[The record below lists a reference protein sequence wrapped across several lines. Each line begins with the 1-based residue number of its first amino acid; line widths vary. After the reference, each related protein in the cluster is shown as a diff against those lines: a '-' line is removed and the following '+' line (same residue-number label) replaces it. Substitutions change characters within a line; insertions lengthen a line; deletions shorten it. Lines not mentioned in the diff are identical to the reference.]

1 MCALVE
7 TKKRRE
13 KLTSS
18 INRKNAKNLEKEKQ
32 TDRTTRMLLA
42 VLILFLLTEVPQ
54 GILGLS
60 TVIFGPKFFDD
71 CYRKL
76 GDVMDML
83 AVTNSA
89 INFVVYY
96 VMSRQFRMT
105 FKSLFNCNEY
115 PTGKHL
121 PLNEAN
127 NHTTTQITQ
136 V

>member
-1 MCALVE
+1 MLE
-7 TKKRRE
+7 TKKRRQ

-18 INRKNAKNLEKEKQ
+18 LNRKNAKNLDKEKQ

-54 GILGLS
+54 GILGLLNL
-60 TVIFGPKFFDD
+60 ILGEKFFRD
-71 CYRKL
+71 CYQRL

-96 VMSRQFRMT
+96 VMSRQFRVA
-105 FKSLFNCNEY
+105 FKSLFNCNKY
-115 PTGKHL
+115 PTRKHL

>member
-1 MCALVE
+1 
-7 TKKRRE
+7 
-13 KLTSS
+13 
-18 INRKNAKNLEKEKQ
+18 
-32 TDRTTRMLLA
+32 MLLA

-54 GILGLS
+54 GILGLLAM
-60 TVIFGPKFFDD
+60 TCGDKFLTD
-71 CYRKL
+71 CYQKL

-89 INFVVYY
+89 FNFVVYY
-96 VMSRQFRMT
+96 IMSRQFRT
-105 FKSLFNCNEY
+105 AFKSIFNCGNY
-115 PTGKHL
+115 PAGKHL